1 MENYDKDL
9 HHFDNLSEEEL
20 EERILHNQRTS
31 TAKRPKTTSQLVE
44 GLNNYNKRG
53 PSNLWKNL
61 LLGIVKTILFPW
73 VIIDFIREV
82 KLYRR
87 YTEQVRYVI
96 DNNDEFFQFL
106 EKFQFHPAWFTRL
119 YSNQEIPEEFIGL
132 DDDQL
137 EAVTVKAIM
146 PIRPMLAKSNLL
158 SILTLRIERV
168 AIDHY
173 IVILEP
179 ENFKNVRAL
188 FLWIVAIIVT
198 IIIALV
204 LGTIFLV

>member
-1 MENYDKDL
+1 MDNYDKDL
-9 HHFDNLSEEEL
+9 HHFDDLSEEEL
-20 EERILHNQRTS
+20 EERILHNQKTS
-31 TAKRPKTTSQLVE
+31 TAKRPKKTAQLVE
-44 GLNNYNKRG
+44 GLGNYNKRG
-53 PSNLWKNL
+53 LSNLWRNI

-73 VIIDFIREV
+73 VIIDFIREA
-82 KLYRR
+82 KLYSK
-87 YTEQVRYVI
+87 YTDQVRYVI
-96 DNNDEFFQFL
+96 DNNEEFFKFL
-106 EKFQFHPAWFTRL
+106 ERFQFHPAWFTRL

-179 ENFKNVRAL
+179 ENFKNVCAL
-188 FLWIVAIIVT
+188 FWWMIAIIAT
-198 IIIALV
+198 IIITTV
-204 LGTIFLV
+204 LGMVFLM

>member
-1 MENYDKDL
+1 MDNYDKDL
-9 HHFDNLSEEEL
+9 HHFDDLSEEEL
-20 EERILHNQRTS
+20 EERILHNQKTS
-31 TAKRPKTTSQLVE
+31 TAKRPKKTAQLVE
-44 GLNNYNKRG
+44 GLGNYNKRG
-53 PSNLWKNL
+53 LSNLWRNI

-73 VIIDFIREV
+73 VIIDFIREA
-82 KLYRR
+82 KLYSK
-87 YTEQVRYVI
+87 YADQVRYVI
-96 DNNDEFFQFL
+96 DNNEEFFKFL
-106 EKFQFHPAWFTRL
+106 ERFQFHPAWFTRL

-179 ENFKNVRAL
+179 ENFKNVCAL
-188 FLWIVAIIVT
+188 FWWMIAIIAT
-198 IIIALV
+198 IIITTV
-204 LGTIFLV
+204 LGMVFLM